1 MHIEYL
7 ILALCLIYNMK
18 SIFELIDYGCTSSKE
33 QISLKVVFSLV
44 SLFVL
49 IYYLFKF
56 KSF

>member
-18 SIFELIDYGCTSSKE
+18 SIFELMDYGCTSSKQ
-33 QISLKVVFSLV
+33 QISLKVVFSVV

-49 IYYLFKF
+49 MYYLFK
-56 KSF
+56 SF